1 MRQSIRKAGSN
12 LGRAADFCRP
22 FLDSARNSVANL
34 GGGGNWVGYVRRQSD
49 PPRSCRLS
57 VNLCI
62 LFSACR
68 LPRILFSPAL
78 FYSSSAS
85 CLVAGGGGIT
95 CCCLPLAHPRP
106 PSFLL
111 SVNVSPP
118 SSLLANVR
126 RNPLFLSPACAA
138 VQLHHSCSK

>member
-1 MRQSIRKAGSN
+1 MRQSIRRAGSN
-12 LGRAADFCRP
+12 LGRAPDFCRL

-85 CLVAGGGGIT
+85 CLVAGGGRI
-95 CCCLPLAHPRP
+95 CFFLSLLLRPLP
-106 PSFLL
+106 PS
-111 SVNVSPP
+111 
-118 SSLLANVR
+118 
-126 RNPLFLSPACAA
+126 
-138 VQLHHSCSK
+138 